1 MSLIIFPSTTGSNP
15 TLLSYNAQWSTIGT
29 KIRKNSESVLRALNV
44 FLYIKLSAQVAGE
57 FAGLAVF
64 FGSADVNPQAGKGVA
79 YYSLTVG
86 NE

>member
-1 MSLIIFPSTTGSNP
+1 M
-15 TLLSYNAQWSTIGT
+15 Y
-29 KIRKNSESVLRALNV
+29 

-64 FGSADVNPQAGKGVA
+64 FGCADVNPQAGKGVA